1 MLEIT
6 PTITIPDGELRFEYS
21 RSGGP
26 GGQNVNK
33 VASKA
38 TLRWDVR
45 QSPSVTPGIKARLAR
60 RLTVDGELIITSQRT
75 RDQQR
80 NVEDCLDKLRALV
93 LAAAT
98 PPKHRVPTRPTRASE
113 LRRGEDKTRRSARK
127 KDRKPPS
134 ADG

>member
-6 PTITIPDGELRFEYS
+6 PTLSIPESELRFEFS
-21 RSGGP
+21 RAGGP

-33 VASKA
+33 VASRA

-45 QSPSVTPGIKARLAR
+45 RSPSLTPGIKARLAR
-60 RLTVDGELIITSQRT
+60 RLTVEGELIISSQRT

-80 NVEDCLDKLRALV
+80 NIEDCRDKLRALV

-98 PPKHRVPTRPTRASE
+98 PPKRRVPTRPTRASE
-113 LRRGEDKTRRSARK
+113 ARRVEDKTRRAARK
-127 KDRKPPS
+127 KDRKPPTP
-134 ADG
+134 D